1 MPSLGDYIIP
11 TIFGQN
17 QNTSMIIFSISLF
30 FHETIRVP
38 NGPPPEAFVPVP
50 AIASARRRLW
60 DVPRWKA
67 SRVQAGEGWVGFR
80 STFPFL
86 EPQGQPFINGC
97 FNWMIPNLYI
107 GIGWKSP
114 FPSIYKWLF
123 GVPGW
128 GYTLGLPP
136 TQDSSH
142 HQDYYIFSRESQPK
156 PSFATVT
163 GRGVDPRYT
172 Q

>member
-1 MPSLGDYIIP
+1 MTRTRILLWS
-11 TIFGQN
+11 FFH
-17 QNTSMIIFSISLF
+17 IFSISLF
-30 FHETIRVP
+30 FHEPIRVP

-50 AIASARRRLW
+50 VIASARRRLW

-107 GIGWKSP
+107 GNGWKSP

-123 GVPGW
+123 QLDDSKSLHRKWLEITKHLFINGWKWGSRLGIYLRSTPHPGFQSPP
-128 GYTLGLPP
+128 GLL
-136 TQDSSH
+136 H
-142 HQDYYIFSRESQPK
+142 F
-156 PSFATVT
+156 
-163 GRGVDPRYT
+163 
-172 Q
+172 